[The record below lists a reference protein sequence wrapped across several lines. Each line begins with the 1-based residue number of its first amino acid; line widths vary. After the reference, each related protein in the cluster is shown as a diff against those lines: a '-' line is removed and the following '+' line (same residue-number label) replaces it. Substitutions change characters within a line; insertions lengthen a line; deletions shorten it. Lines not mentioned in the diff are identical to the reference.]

1 MCTNLGI
8 YNLPGRRMYAGRGRD
23 SIPGRLLR
31 QMRRMDRHR
40 PGCFLL
46 LLCHH
51 CAPPALCCCFSSL
64 TSALSSAAALCALQ
78 IQNPPPH
85 NAIHRFRHHRHQEQE
100 QEDNK
105 NKWWTLPFSH
115 LSSSSSSLR
124 CWLVGNLP
132 VRRKRE
138 FLAFFLGWVSPLP
151 DDAAAGCCVLDD
163 RSNSY
168 RKAGFLAQ
176 TLLYT

>member
-1 MCTNLGI
+1 
-8 YNLPGRRMYAGRGRD
+8 MYAGRGRD
-23 SIPGRLLR
+23 SIPGRLLP

-46 LLCHH
+46 LLLLCHH
-51 CAPPALCCCFSSL
+51 CAPPAAAAVFRRSHLR
-64 TSALSSAAALCALQ
+64 SAAAAALCALQ

-85 NAIHRFRHHRHQEQE
+85 NAIHRFRRDRHQEQD

-115 LSSSSSSLR
+115 PSSSLC

-151 DDAAAGCCVLDD
+151 VDAAAGCCVPDD